1 MNGMRLSVGLWVSIV
16 ALGRNLLRSALA
28 MVGLIIGVA
37 AVLTMVALGRG
48 ARESVTDDM
57 SSAGTNLVFVRAGNY
72 TRGGDAVNIRSGYG
86 KATTL
91 TLEDGVALAE
101 LASVAYLTPE
111 VDDRASI
118 TSGERKH
125 FAPIVGCGPELASVY
140 ELEPIA
146 GRFLAAHDS
155 SGEDN
160 VAVLSRSV
168 RDELFDP
175 SEDPLGQTITIG
187 SERAK
192 VIGVVDTRD
201 AAAHRDS
208 VFVPYPFLQRALGID
223 YLHGIAIAAEQA
235 GDASAIAEEVRAL
248 LRKRHGLDDPEAA
261 ENLPKATG
269 DFAMM
274 LAAGVPD
281 DFTVRSQASKALT
294 QGLYT
299 TAAAFAL
306 ASMPR
311 LDEITSEEMVNTLE
325 SANQTMSLLL
335 AGIAGVSL
343 VVGGIGIM
351 NIMLLAVTE
360 RTMEVGLRMSV
371 GGASAGCVVAVSAGS
386 DSSEP
391 RGGRSRDRTRLR
403 LRESGNAIYR
413 MADLHLGP
421 SGRARLRPR
430 LRHWGRLRLLPSDA
444 GGPSRPDRRAPL
456 RIATPEVYG
465 GCS

>member
-1 MNGMRLSVGLWVSIV
+1 MRLSVGLWVSFV

-37 AVLTMVALGRG
+37 AVLTMVALGAG

-57 SSAGTNLVFVRAGNY
+57 SSAGTNLVFIRAGNY

-91 TLEDGVALAE
+91 TLEDAAALAE
-101 LASVAYLTPE
+101 LTSVAYLTPE
-111 VDDRASI
+111 VDDRALI
-118 TSGERKH
+118 TSTSGTSDERKH
-125 FAPIVGCGPELASVY
+125 FAPLVGCGPELASVY
-140 ELEPIA
+140 ELKLTA
-146 GRFLAAHDS
+146 GRFLETHDL

-160 VAVLSRSV
+160 VAVLSRTV
-168 RDELFDP
+168 RDGLFETT
-175 SEDPLGQTITIG
+175 EDPVGQTITIG
-187 SERAK
+187 GEAAK
-192 VIGVVDTRD
+192 VIGVVDTSD
-201 AAAHRDS
+201 AAAHLDS
-208 VFVPYPFLQRALGID
+208 VFVSHPFLQRALGIE
-223 YLHGIAIAAEQA
+223 YLHGIAIAADQA

-248 LRKRHGLDDPEAA
+248 LRERHGLDDSEAA
-261 ENLPKATG
+261 ETLPKATG
-269 DFAMM
+269 DFAMK

-325 SANQTMSLLL
+325 SANQTMTLLL
-335 AGIAGVSL
+335 AGIAAVSL

-371 GGASAGCVVAVSAGS
+371 GARRRDVLSQFLLEAILLSLAGGFLGIGLGFTSAGALTQFLGWPTYISAQAVALAFGLAFAVGVVFGYYPAMRA
-386 DSSEP
+386 
-391 RGGRSRDRTRLR
+391 
-403 LRESGNAIYR
+403 
-413 MADLHLGP
+413 
-421 SGRARLRPR
+421 ARLDPIDA
-430 LRHWGRLRLLPSDA
+430 LRY
-444 GGPSRPDRRAPL
+444 
-456 RIATPEVYG
+456 E
-465 GCS
+465 

>member
-1 MNGMRLSVGLWVSIV
+1 MRLSLGLWVSIV

-48 ARESVTDDM
+48 ARESVTDDV

-91 TLEDGVALAE
+91 TLEDAAALEE

-118 TSGERKH
+118 TTSMSSMSGTFDERKH
-125 FAPIVGCGPELASVY
+125 FAPLVGCGPELASVY
-140 ELEPIA
+140 ELESIA
-146 GRFLAAHDS
+146 GRFLETHDL
-155 SGEDN
+155 SGGDN
-160 VAVLSRSV
+160 VAVLSRTV
-168 RDELFDP
+168 RDELFETT
-175 SEDPLGQTITIG
+175 EDPLGRMIKIG
-187 SERAK
+187 GERAK
-192 VIGVVDTRD
+192 VIGVVATRD

-208 VFVPYPFLQRALGID
+208 VFVPHPFLQRALGIE
-223 YLHGIAIAAEQA
+223 YLHGIAIAADHA
-235 GDASAIAEEVRAL
+235 GDTSAIVEEVRAL
-248 LRKRHGLDDPEAA
+248 LRERHGLDDPEAA
-261 ENLPKATG
+261 ENLLTATG
-269 DFAMM
+269 DFAMT

-311 LDEITSEEMVNTLE
+311 LDEVTSEEMVNTLE
-325 SANQTMSLLL
+325 RANQTMTLLL
-335 AGIAGVSL
+335 AGIAAVSL

-371 GGASAGCVVAVSAGS
+371 GARRRDVLSQFLLEAILLSLAGGLAGIGLGFASAGAVTQFLGWPTYISGQAVALAFGLAFAVGVVFGYYPA
-386 DSSEP
+386 
-391 RGGRSRDRTRLR
+391 LR
-403 LRESGNAIYR
+403 A
-413 MADLHLGP
+413 
-421 SGRARLRPR
+421 ARLDPIEA
-430 LRHWGRLRLLPSDA
+430 LRY
-444 GGPSRPDRRAPL
+444 
-456 RIATPEVYG
+456 E
-465 GCS
+465 

>member
-1 MNGMRLSVGLWVSIV
+1 MRLSVGLWVSLV

-91 TLEDGVALAE
+91 TLEDAAALAE

-118 TSGERKH
+118 TSGTSDERKH
-125 FAPIVGCGPELASVY
+125 FAPLVGCGPELASVY
-140 ELEPIA
+140 ELESIA
-146 GRFLAAHDS
+146 GRFLEAHDL

-160 VAVLSRSV
+160 VAVLSRTV
-168 RDELFDP
+168 KDELFETT
-175 SEDPLGQTITIG
+175 EDPVGRTITIGTIG

-192 VIGVVDTRD
+192 VIGIVDTSD
-201 AAAHRDS
+201 AAAHQDS

-248 LRKRHGLDDPEAA
+248 LRERHGLDDPEAA

-269 DFAMM
+269 DFAMT

-281 DFTVRSQASKALT
+281 DFTVQSQASKALT
-294 QGLYT
+294 RGLYT

-325 SANQTMSLLL
+325 SANQTMTLLL
-335 AGIAGVSL
+335 AGIAAVSL

-371 GGASAGCVVAVSAGS
+371 GARRRDVLSQFLLEAILLSLAGGLAGIGLGFASAGAVTQFLGWPTYISAQAVALAFGLAFAVGVVFGYYPAMRA
-386 DSSEP
+386 
-391 RGGRSRDRTRLR
+391 
-403 LRESGNAIYR
+403 
-413 MADLHLGP
+413 
-421 SGRARLRPR
+421 ARLDPIDA
-430 LRHWGRLRLLPSDA
+430 LRY
-444 GGPSRPDRRAPL
+444 
-456 RIATPEVYG
+456 E
-465 GCS
+465 

>member
-1 MNGMRLSVGLWVSIV
+1 MRLSVGLWISFV
-16 ALGRNLLRSALA
+16 ALGRNFLRSALA

-37 AVLTMVALGRG
+37 AVLTMVALGAG

-57 SSAGTNLVFVRAGNY
+57 SSAGTNLVFIRAGNY

-91 TLEDGVALAE
+91 TLEDAAALAE

-111 VDDRASI
+111 VDDRALIIS
-118 TSGERKH
+118 TSGTSDEREH
-125 FAPIVGCGPELASVY
+125 FAPLVGCGPELASVY
-140 ELEPIA
+140 ELELTS
-146 GRFLAAHDS
+146 GRFLETHDL

-160 VAVLSRSV
+160 VAVLSRTV
-168 RDELFDP
+168 RDGLFETTVDP
-175 SEDPLGQTITIG
+175 VGRTITIG
-187 SERAK
+187 GEAAK
-192 VIGVVDTRD
+192 VIGVVDTSD
-201 AAAHRDS
+201 AAAHLDS
-208 VFVPYPFLQRALGID
+208 VFVPHPFLQRALGIE
-223 YLHGIAIAAEQA
+223 YLHGIAIAADQA

-248 LRKRHGLDDPEAA
+248 LRERHGLDDSEAA
-261 ENLPKATG
+261 ETLPKATG
-269 DFAMM
+269 DFAMK

-325 SANQTMSLLL
+325 SANQTMTLLL
-335 AGIAGVSL
+335 AGIAAVSL

-371 GGASAGCVVAVSAGS
+371 GARRRDVLSQFLLEAILLSLAGGFLGIGLGFTSAGALTQFLGWPTYISAQAVALAFGLAFAVGVVFGYYPAMRA
-386 DSSEP
+386 
-391 RGGRSRDRTRLR
+391 
-403 LRESGNAIYR
+403 
-413 MADLHLGP
+413 
-421 SGRARLRPR
+421 ARLDPIDA
-430 LRHWGRLRLLPSDA
+430 LRY
-444 GGPSRPDRRAPL
+444 
-456 RIATPEVYG
+456 E
-465 GCS
+465 

>member
-371 GGASAGCVVAVSAGS
+371 GARRRDVLSQFLLEAILLSLAGGVAGIGLGFASARAVTQFIGWPTYISAQAVGLAFGLAFAIGVVFGYYPAMRA
-386 DSSEP
+386 
-391 RGGRSRDRTRLR
+391 
-403 LRESGNAIYR
+403 
-413 MADLHLGP
+413 
-421 SGRARLRPR
+421 ARLDPIDA
-430 LRHWGRLRLLPSDA
+430 LRY
-444 GGPSRPDRRAPL
+444 
-456 RIATPEVYG
+456 E
-465 GCS
+465 

>member
-1 MNGMRLSVGLWVSIV
+1 MRLSVGLWVSLV

-91 TLEDGVALAE
+91 TLEDAVALAE
-101 LASVAYLTPE
+101 IASVAYLTPE

-118 TSGERKH
+118 TSGISGERKH
-125 FAPIVGCGPELASVY
+125 FAPLVGCGPELASVY

-146 GRFLAAHDS
+146 GRFLEAHDL

-160 VAVLSRSV
+160 VAVLSRTV
-168 RDELFDP
+168 RDALFATT
-175 SEDPLGQTITIG
+175 EDPLGRMITIGTIG
-187 SERAK
+187 SERVK
-192 VIGVVDTRD
+192 VIGIVDTSD
-201 AAAHRDS
+201 AAAHQDS
-208 VFVPYPFLQRALGID
+208 VFVPHPFLQRALGID

-248 LRKRHGLDDPEAA
+248 LRERHGLDDPEAA
-261 ENLPKATG
+261 ENLPKAKG
-269 DFAMM
+269 DFAMT

-281 DFTVRSQASKALT
+281 DFTVQSQASKALT
-294 QGLYT
+294 RGLYT

-325 SANQTMSLLL
+325 SANRTMTLLL
-335 AGIAGVSL
+335 AGIAAVSL

-371 GGASAGCVVAVSAGS
+371 GARRRDVLSQFLLEAILLSLAGGLAGIGLGFASAGAVTQFLGWPTYISAQAVALAFGLAFAVGVVFGYYPAMRA
-386 DSSEP
+386 
-391 RGGRSRDRTRLR
+391 
-403 LRESGNAIYR
+403 
-413 MADLHLGP
+413 
-421 SGRARLRPR
+421 ARLDPIDA
-430 LRHWGRLRLLPSDA
+430 LRY
-444 GGPSRPDRRAPL
+444 
-456 RIATPEVYG
+456 E
-465 GCS
+465 